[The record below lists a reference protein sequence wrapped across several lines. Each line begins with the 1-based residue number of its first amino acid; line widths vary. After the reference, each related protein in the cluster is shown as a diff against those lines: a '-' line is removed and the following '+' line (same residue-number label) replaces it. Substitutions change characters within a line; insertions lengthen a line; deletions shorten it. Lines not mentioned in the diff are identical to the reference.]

1 MRTRMI
7 VGSEN
12 GSRRGAM
19 CHWQACL
26 LLLVGGM
33 VGCVEGRESQHELD
47 HVIPAHWPTS
57 AQDAANKIDE
67 RLKAMADVAASSNES
82 SIPATQLAEIV
93 GWLPEVLA
101 DTSLPESSW
110 NRVHEMCETIQRAR
124 KNAPSQYQG
133 LVRSLVSE
141 LRAAADRR

>member
-1 MRTRMI
+1 MRTRII

-93 GWLPEVLA
+93 GWLRKCWPTPVCPKA
-101 DTSLPESSW
+101 VGIASMKCVRRST
-110 NRVHEMCETIQRAR
+110 RT
-124 KNAPSQYQG
+124 KNAHHRSIKACSQLG
-133 LVRSLVSE
+133 E
-141 LRAAADRR
+141 